1 MNRDTLIRLAPAKI
15 NLFLRVTGRRTDG
28 YHTLDTLMQKL
39 TLFDRLELR
48 PLEEGIRLHCPDSDL
63 AQDGSN
69 LVYRA
74 AALFLARAGGR
85 ISGNLRG
92 VELRLFKTIPVAA
105 GLGGG
110 SSDAAATLKGMN
122 DLFRTGCSR
131 EELAEMGLELGADVP
146 FFVASFPAARATG
159 IGEVL
164 TPAAGLAGYLVLLV
178 NPGFSVSTRWVYQNL
193 ALTPEKKEFNLNS
206 SRNDDAGPAGT
217 PPQRGPD
224 FDVSQMTN
232 DLERVTASRHRELTE
247 IKDFLLHQGARA
259 AMMSGSGPTVFGLFP
274 EQEADRARRCL
285 DLLRQQYPHVF
296 LVQPICPDQSASGG
310 GCIAGT
316 PA

>member
-1 MNRDTLIRLAPAKI
+1 MNQEPLTRLAPAKI
-15 NLFLRVTGRRTDG
+15 NLYLRVTGRRSDG

-39 TLFDRLELR
+39 ALFDRLELR
-48 PLEEGIRLHCPDSDL
+48 PREEGIRLHCPDSDL
-63 AQDGSN
+63 PRDDRN

-122 DLFRTGCSR
+122 ELFRAGCSR
-131 EELAEMGLELGADVP
+131 EELAGMGLELGADVP

-164 TPAAGLAGYLVLLV
+164 APAAGLAGYRVLLV

-193 ALTPEKKEFNLNS
+193 ALTPEEKEFNLNS
-206 SRNDDAGPAGT
+206 SRNDDAGTAETCPHGK
-217 PPQRGPD
+217 PD
-224 FDVSQMTN
+224 FDVSQMKN
-232 DLERVTASRHRELTE
+232 DLQRVTASRHREIGE
-247 IKDFLLHQGARA
+247 IRDLLLRQGAEA
-259 AMMSGSGPTVFGLFP
+259 AMMSGSGPTVFALFP
-274 EQEADRARRCL
+274 AQEMDRARLCL
-285 DLLRQQYPHVF
+285 RLLRQQYPHVF
-296 LVQPICPDQSASGG
+296 LVEPVGPDQSGPGSGSISG
-310 GCIAGT
+310 ELA
-316 PA
+316 